1 MFGIHDFVFFSACAY
16 KTLHFVLTNHIWFNA
31 FQSFS
36 HVWITW
42 ARSKL
47 YNVVTAPWARHSD
60 KHSVYETQGV
70 QGRETESEEEAHLLR
85 GFCFVLL
92 LRPHAEC
99 E

>member
-1 MFGIHDFVFFSACAY
+1 MSELLELVASSIMLSQRPGLDF
-16 KTLHFVLTNHIWFNA
+16 
-31 FQSFS
+31 
-36 HVWITW
+36 
-42 ARSKL
+42 
-47 YNVVTAPWARHSD
+47 D